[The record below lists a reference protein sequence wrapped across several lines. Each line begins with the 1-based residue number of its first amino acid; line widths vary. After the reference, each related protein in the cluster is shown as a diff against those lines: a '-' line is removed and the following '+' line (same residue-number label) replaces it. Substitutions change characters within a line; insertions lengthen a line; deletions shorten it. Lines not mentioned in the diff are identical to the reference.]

1 LTEENAG
8 SVQAQQQGADMGAY
22 PDSQEAVWVA
32 ASQRG
37 DALAFNRL
45 VLKWERSVYNL
56 ALRMLQDPEE
66 AAEMA
71 QEVFMAAYQN
81 IRKFRHD
88 AKFSTWVYRI
98 AVNRCISRMRRRP
111 PGIHYSLDD
120 RDSGVNL
127 SWELRSTYAH
137 DGELLRQERKSQV
150 HRALQSLSPEQKA
163 VVELKFF
170 QDLTFEE
177 ISAIVQV
184 PLSTVKSRLYAGME
198 SLKLR
203 LGTLRPPR
211 MEAQS

>member
-1 LTEENAG
+1 MTEGNAG
-8 SVQAQQQGADMGAY
+8 SVQTQQQGVDVGSHR
-22 PDSQEAVWVA
+22 DSQEAVWVA
-32 ASQRG
+32 ASQQG
-37 DALAFNRL
+37 DTLAFNRL
-45 VLKWERSVYNL
+45 VLRWESSIYNL

-81 IRKFRHD
+81 IRKFRRD
-88 AKFSTWVYRI
+88 AKFSTWIYRI

-120 RDSGVNL
+120 RDSAVDV
-127 SWELRSTYAH
+127 SRELRSAH
-137 DGELLRQERKSQV
+137 SHEGDLLRQESRSQV
-150 HRALQSLSPEQKA
+150 HRALQALSPEQKT

-177 ISAIVQV
+177 ISAVVQV
-184 PLSTVKSRLYAGME
+184 PLSTVKSRLYAGLE

-203 LGTLRPPR
+203 LGALGAPGR
-211 MEAQS
+211 MEA

>member
-1 LTEENAG
+1 LTEGNAG
-8 SVQAQQQGADMGAY
+8 SVQAQQGMDMGTH

-45 VLKWERSVYNL
+45 VLKWERSIYNL

-71 QEVFMAAYQN
+71 QEVFMTAYQN
-81 IRKFRHD
+81 IRKFRQD
-88 AKFSTWVYRI
+88 AKFSTWIYRI
-98 AVNRCISRMRRRP
+98 AVNRCISRMRKRP

-120 RDSGVNL
+120 RDSRVDVRREL
-127 SWELRSTYAH
+127 SSAH
-137 DGELLRQERKSQV
+137 SHEGDLLRRERRSQV
-150 HRALQSLSPEQKA
+150 QQALRALSPEQKT

-177 ISAIVQV
+177 ISAVVQV
-184 PLSTVKSRLYAGME
+184 PLSTVKSRLYAGLE

-203 LGTLRPPR
+203 LGTLGVPGG
-211 MEAQS
+211 MEA